1 MKKLLIDTSIIIDFL
16 RQKEKISTPLYKL
29 LANDLY
35 TSIITHT
42 EVYSGKSVWE
52 KKEAMEDMAKL
63 FSGITILPLI
73 VEISQKAGRIKAYDH
88 DRSILDCIIAA
99 TVLYHGLDLV
109 TLNVKDFRK
118 IKGIKIADISK
129 MTLEN

>member
-35 TSIITHT
+35 TSIVTHT
-42 EVYSGKSVWE
+42 EVCSGKSVWD
-52 KKEAMEDMAKL
+52 KKEAMEDVAKL

-73 VEISQKAGRIKAYDH
+73 VEISQTAGRIKAYYH
-88 DRSILDCIIAA
+88 DSSILDCIIAA
-99 TVLYHGLDLV
+99 TALYHGLDLV

-118 IKGIKIADISK
+118 ITGIKIADVSK